1 MADDATEYLPEEFR
15 TSAGHHDESAEVAG
29 GLARRVGNAS
39 PASTHFGG
47 SGAAGFSSS
56 LNTAAGDRSRAAQR
70 VQDTRG
76 EIATGA
82 VTAGNIGDDTDA
94 EAGYVLGGAQLTD
107 VGRDIADRI

>member
-1 MADDATEYLPEEFR
+1 MADDATEYLPEQFR
-15 TSAGHHDESAEVAG
+15 VSAGHHDESAEVAG

-39 PASTHFGG
+39 PAATHFGG
-47 SGAAGFSSS
+47 TGAAGFSTA
-56 LNTAAGDRSRAAQR
+56 LNGAANERSRAAQR

-82 VTAGNIGDDTDA
+82 VTAAGIGEDTDA
-94 EAGYVLGGAQLTD
+94 DAGYVLGAAQLTD